1 MGFQL
6 IYALCFNP
14 AVRCFENGEEIIAIQ
29 FSSIDW
35 IVLTLWLQTKKTN
48 NGTFFNKLEAN
59 ELVATIRNW
68 SCFPKNKNRIAF

>member
-14 AVRCFENGEEIIAIQ
+14 AVWCFKNGEEIIAIQ